1 MTEVDK
7 DSKNRKM
14 PTEAVH
20 AGEMHDPSGS
30 HIDPLHMTSTYV
42 FEDSEA
48 IRAWSA
54 GETEARVYSRVGN
67 PNREALARKLA
78 ALEGFG
84 MEDPVAAEIFAS
96 GMGAVSSA
104 LLGFAGSGDHIVA
117 QSVLYGTTNHL
128 VTEVL
133 PKYGITTSRIPL
145 LEPSMLEAELS
156 SNLNTKVVY
165 IETPA
170 NPTMSVIDISK
181 TVELAHS
188 HGAKVVVDNTFA
200 TPVLQ
205 RPLALGADV
214 VVHSTTKFING
225 HGTVIGGALVSRD
238 PDFIENGGGALV
250 RYMGAVP
257 SAMDCWLTSIGLK
270 TLPLRMREH
279 CSNARALAEF
289 LESHPKVRTTYWPG
303 LESHPQH
310 EIAARQMDDFGAM
323 ISIELG
329 GFEQASCFM
338 DGLSMSSLAVSLGN
352 VDTLVQH
359 PASMTHRLMSPEDR
373 RAVGIT
379 DGMVRIS
386 VGIEDSEDI
395 VADFEGALAGLA
407 ND

>member
-1 MTEVDK
+1 MGDGKETDNDWEMSTE
-7 DSKNRKM
+7 S
-14 PTEAVH
+14 VH

-30 HIDPLHMTSTYV
+30 HIDPIHMTSTYV

-48 IRAWSA
+48 IRSWGS
-54 GETEARVYSRVGN
+54 GESGAHVYSRVGN
-67 PNREALARKLA
+67 PNRESLAKKLS

-84 MEDPVAAEIFAS
+84 MKEPVSAEIFSS

-104 LLGFAGSGDHIVA
+104 LLGLAGAGDHIIT

-128 VTEVL
+128 VNEVL
-133 PKYGITTSRIPL
+133 PRYGISSSRVPL
-145 LEPSMLEAELS
+145 LQSDKLEEELAS
-156 SNLNTKVVY
+156 KTNTKVVY

-170 NPTMSVIDISK
+170 NPTMSVIDIAR
-181 TVELAHS
+181 TVEIAHS
-188 HGAKVVVDNTFA
+188 HGASVVVDNTFA

-205 RPLALGADV
+205 RPLSLGADV

-250 RYMGAVP
+250 RYLGAVP
-257 SAMDCWLTSIGLK
+257 SALDCWITSIGLK

-279 CSNARALAEF
+279 CANARALAEF
-289 LESHPKVRTTYWPG
+289 LESNEKVMRTYWPG

-310 EIAARQMDDFGAM
+310 EIAAKQMDDFGAM
-323 ISIELG
+323 ISVDMGDFQTACRL
-329 GFEQASCFM
+329 M

-359 PASMTHRLMSPEDR
+359 PASMTHRLMSEEDR
-373 RAVGIT
+373 LAVGIT
-379 DGMVRIS
+379 EGMVRIS
-386 VGIEDSEDI
+386 AGIEAAKDI
-395 VADFEGALAGLA
+395 IADFDRAISGL
-407 ND
+407 

>member
-1 MTEVDK
+1 MNEEIGGDL
-7 DSKNRKM
+7 NRKM
-14 PTEAVH
+14 STEAVH

-30 HIDPLHMTSTYV
+30 HIDPIHMTSTYV
-42 FEDSEA
+42 FENAEA
-48 IRAWSA
+48 IRSWGA
-54 GETEARVYSRVGN
+54 GETEAHVYSRVGN
-67 PNREALARKLA
+67 PNRESLARKLA

-84 MEDPVAAEIFAS
+84 MEESVAAEIFAS
-96 GMGAVSSA
+96 GMGAVSSS
-104 LLGFAGSGDHIVA
+104 LLGLAGSGDHIVA

-128 VTEVL
+128 VREVL
-133 PKYGITTSRIPL
+133 PNYGITTSRVPL
-145 LEPSMLEAELS
+145 LEPSLLEAELAL
-156 SNLNTKVVY
+156 NPNTKVVY
-165 IETPA
+165 VETPA
-170 NPTMSVIDISK
+170 NPTMSVIDIAR
-181 TVELAHS
+181 TVEIAHS
-188 HGAKVVVDNTFA
+188 HGASVVVDNTFA

-257 SAMDCWLTSIGLK
+257 SPLDCWLTGIGLK

-279 CSNARALAEF
+279 CANARALAEF
-289 LESHPKVRTTYWPG
+289 LESHQKVRTTYWPG

-310 EIAARQMDDFGAM
+310 LIASRQMDDFGAM

-329 GFEQASCFM
+329 DFGAASRFM

-373 RAVGIT
+373 NAVGIT
-379 DGMVRIS
+379 DGMIRIS
-386 VGIEDSEDI
+386 VGIEASEDI
-395 VADFEGALAGLA
+395 ITDFDRALAGL
-407 ND
+407 

>member
-1 MTEVDK
+1 MGGGKETDNDWEMSTE
-7 DSKNRKM
+7 S
-14 PTEAVH
+14 VH

-30 HIDPLHMTSTYV
+30 HIDPIHMTSTYV

-48 IRAWSA
+48 IRSWGS
-54 GETEARVYSRVGN
+54 GESGAHVYSRVGN
-67 PNREALARKLA
+67 PNRESLAKKLS

-84 MEDPVAAEIFAS
+84 MKEPVSAEIFSS

-104 LLGFAGSGDHIVA
+104 LLGLAGAGDHIIT

-128 VTEVL
+128 VNEVL
-133 PKYGITTSRIPL
+133 PRYGISSSRVPL
-145 LEPSMLEAELS
+145 LQSDKLEEELAS
-156 SNLNTKVVY
+156 KTNTKVVY

-170 NPTMSVIDISK
+170 NPTMSVIDIAR
-181 TVELAHS
+181 TVEIAHS
-188 HGAKVVVDNTFA
+188 HGASVVVDNTFA

-205 RPLALGADV
+205 RPLSLGADV

-250 RYMGAVP
+250 RYLGAVP
-257 SAMDCWLTSIGLK
+257 SALDCWITSIGLK

-279 CSNARALAEF
+279 CANARALAEF
-289 LESHPKVRTTYWPG
+289 LESNEKVMRTYWPG

-310 EIAARQMDDFGAM
+310 EIAAKQMDDFGAM
-323 ISIELG
+323 ISVDMGDFQTACRL
-329 GFEQASCFM
+329 M

-359 PASMTHRLMSPEDR
+359 PASMTHRLMSEEDR
-373 RAVGIT
+373 LAVGIT
-379 DGMVRIS
+379 EGMVRIS
-386 VGIEDSEDI
+386 AGIEAAKDI
-395 VADFEGALAGLA
+395 IADFDRAISGL
-407 ND
+407 

>member
-1 MTEVDK
+1 MGDGKETDNDWEMSTE
-7 DSKNRKM
+7 S
-14 PTEAVH
+14 VH

-30 HIDPLHMTSTYV
+30 HIDPIHMTSTYV

-48 IRAWSA
+48 IRSWGS
-54 GETEARVYSRVGN
+54 GESGAHVYSRVGN
-67 PNREALARKLA
+67 PNRESLAKKLS

-84 MEDPVAAEIFAS
+84 MKEPVSAEIFSS

-104 LLGFAGSGDHIVA
+104 LLGLAGAGDHIIT

-128 VTEVL
+128 VNEVL
-133 PKYGITTSRIPL
+133 PRYDISSSRVPL
-145 LEPSMLEAELS
+145 LQSDKLEEELAS
-156 SNLNTKVVY
+156 KTNTKVVY

-170 NPTMSVIDISK
+170 NPTMSVIDIAR
-181 TVELAHS
+181 TVEIAHS
-188 HGAKVVVDNTFA
+188 HGASVVVDNTFA

-205 RPLALGADV
+205 RPLSLGADV

-250 RYMGAVP
+250 RYLGAVP
-257 SAMDCWLTSIGLK
+257 SALDCWITSIGLK

-279 CSNARALAEF
+279 CANARALAEF
-289 LESHPKVRTTYWPG
+289 LESNEKVMRTYWPG

-310 EIAARQMDDFGAM
+310 EIAAKQMDDFGAM
-323 ISIELG
+323 ISVDMGDFQTACRL
-329 GFEQASCFM
+329 M

-359 PASMTHRLMSPEDR
+359 PASMTHRLMSEGDR
-373 RAVGIT
+373 LAVGIT
-379 DGMVRIS
+379 EGMVRIS
-386 VGIEDSEDI
+386 AGIEAAKDI
-395 VADFEGALAGLA
+395 IADFDRAISSL
-407 ND
+407 

>member
-1 MTEVDK
+1 MGDGKETDNDWEMSTE
-7 DSKNRKM
+7 S
-14 PTEAVH
+14 VH

-30 HIDPLHMTSTYV
+30 HIDPIHMTSTYV

-48 IRAWSA
+48 IRSWGS
-54 GETEARVYSRVGN
+54 GESGAHVYSRVGN
-67 PNREALARKLA
+67 PNRGSLAKKLS

-84 MEDPVAAEIFAS
+84 MKEPVSAEIFSS

-104 LLGFAGSGDHIVA
+104 LLGLAGAGDHIIT

-128 VTEVL
+128 VNEVL
-133 PKYGITTSRIPL
+133 PRYGISSSRVPL
-145 LEPSMLEAELS
+145 LQSDKLEEEMAS
-156 SNLNTKVVY
+156 KTNTKVVY

-170 NPTMSVIDISK
+170 NPTMSVIDIAR
-181 TVELAHS
+181 TVEIAHS
-188 HGAKVVVDNTFA
+188 HGASVVVDNTFA

-205 RPLALGADV
+205 RPLSLGADV

-250 RYMGAVP
+250 RYLGAVP
-257 SAMDCWLTSIGLK
+257 SAMDCWITSIGLK

-279 CSNARALAEF
+279 CANARALAEF
-289 LESHPKVRTTYWPG
+289 LESNEKVMRTYWPG

-310 EIAARQMDDFGAM
+310 EIAAKQMDDFGAM
-323 ISIELG
+323 ISVDMGDFQTACRL
-329 GFEQASCFM
+329 M

-359 PASMTHRLMSPEDR
+359 PASMTHRLMSEEDR
-373 RAVGIT
+373 LAVGIT
-379 DGMVRIS
+379 EGMVRIS
-386 VGIEDSEDI
+386 AGIEAAKDI
-395 VADFEGALAGLA
+395 IADFDRAISSL
-407 ND
+407 